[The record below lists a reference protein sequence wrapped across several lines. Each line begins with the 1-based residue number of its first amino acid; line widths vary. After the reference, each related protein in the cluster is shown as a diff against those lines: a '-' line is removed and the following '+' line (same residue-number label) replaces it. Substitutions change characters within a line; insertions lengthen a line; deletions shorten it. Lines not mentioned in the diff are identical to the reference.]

1 VLLVVGAV
9 SLTPPVHTTK
19 ERKDKS
25 INQSINKRIHTTKI
39 NGHPDTLVPWQL
51 LKHVC

>member
-1 VLLVVGAV
+1 VLVVGV
-9 SLTPPVHTTK
+9 VTLTPVHTTK
-19 ERKDKS
+19 ERKEKS

-39 NGHPDTLVPWQL
+39 NGHPGTLVPWQL